1 MNLLNI
7 RNFAIISHID
17 HGKSTLADR
26 FLELTNTVSKREMK
40 EQFLDNMEL
49 EREKGIT
56 IKMRPVRMIFGE
68 YILNL
73 IDTPGHIDFSYEVS
87 RALAAT
93 EGVILLVDATQ
104 GIQAQTLTNIDI
116 AKSLNLKIIPA
127 VNKIDAAHARIEETK
142 DDIVNLLKCDKNEI
156 LEISGKTGAG
166 VENLLYA
173 VIERIHPPK
182 TEYKDSGPR
191 ALIFDFEYSEHKG
204 IISYI
209 RVFDGIIK
217 KEQEL
222 NLLKSKVKFK
232 VKEIGFFTPDYSAQN
247 ELRAGEIGYIVSSL
261 KEPSIVKVGDTI
273 VSPLN
278 FLPGLSGYKNPKPVI
293 WANFFPVSQA
303 EFEMLKKALLKL
315 SLNDSALSFE
325 EIHATAV
332 GRGFRLGFLG
342 MLHLEIIAERLKR
355 EFKIETINTLPSV
368 VYLVEYSDKFKNSTI
383 NTVSD
388 LEEKNISEKIYSAA
402 NFPDDFKISLIKE
415 IWVDAEIL
423 APEYQAND
431 ILRLLKEFEGELKD
445 VLNFSGNRIIIKAEM
460 PLRELMRGFFDR
472 LKSVSSGYA
481 SFNYE
486 IDPVKNQTNES
497 FVVKND
503 GAEKIKVNNNLDEL
517 ILNRT
522 SERGEKWRVAN
533 VTRLDILI
541 NEEEI
546 SALSRIVPE
555 HRLNKEAEEIVE
567 KLKNLL
573 PRALYLIKIQA
584 KAHGRI
590 IASRSISAFKKDVA
604 GYLYGGDRTRKMK
617 LWQKQKKGKSRLK
630 EKSRYQI
637 PPDVF
642 LKVMK

>member
-1 MNLLNI
+1 MFKIKDMNLSNI

-26 FLELTNTVSKREMK
+26 FLEITNTVSKREMK

-56 IKMRPVRMIFGE
+56 IKMRPVRMVFGD
-68 YILNL
+68 YVLNL

-116 AKSLNLKIIPA
+116 AKNLNLKIIPA
-127 VNKIDAAHARIEETK
+127 VNKIDVKEARIEEVK
-142 DDIVNLLKCDKNEI
+142 NDIVNLLKCDKSEI

-173 VIERIHPPK
+173 VIERIPPPK
-182 TEYKDSGPR
+182 TEFKDSGPR

-204 IISYI
+204 IIAYI
-209 RVFDGIIK
+209 RIFDGVIK
-217 KEQEL
+217 KDQEL
-222 NLLKSKVKFK
+222 FLAKSKVKFK
-232 VKEIGFFTPDYSAQN
+232 AKEIGFFTPNYLAQN
-247 ELRAGEIGYIVSSL
+247 ELHAGEIGYIVSSL
-261 KEPSIVKVGDTI
+261 KEQSIVKVGDTI
-273 VSPLN
+273 VSFLN
-278 FLPGLSGYKNPKPVI
+278 SLSELPGYKDPKPVI

-325 EIHATAV
+325 ELQAEAV

-368 VYLVEYSDKFKNSTI
+368 VYLVEYTNKFKNNAENS
-383 NTVSD
+383 
-388 LEEKNISEKIYSAA
+388 EEKKISEKIYSAA

-423 APEYQAND
+423 APESQAND

-445 VLNFSGNRIIIKAEM
+445 VLNFSGNRIMIKAEM

-486 IDPVKNQTNES
+486 IDES
-497 FVVKND
+497 ED
-503 GAEKIKVNNNLDEL
+503 
-517 ILNRT
+517 R
-522 SERGEKWRVAN
+522 WREAS

-573 PRALYLIKIQA
+573 PLALYQIKIQS

-590 IASRSISAFKKDVA
+590 IASRTISALKKDVT

-637 PPDVF
+637 PPDIF

>member
-1 MNLLNI
+1 MNLSNI

-26 FLELTNTVSKREMK
+26 FLEITNTVSKREMK

-56 IKMRPVRMIFGE
+56 IKMRPVRMIFGK

-104 GIQAQTLTNIDI
+104 GVQAQTLTNIDI
-116 AKSLNLKIIPA
+116 ARSLNLKIIPV
-127 VNKIDAAHARIEETK
+127 VNKIDVKDARIEETK
-142 DDIVNLLKCDKNEI
+142 KDIVNILNCEENDI

-166 VENLLYA
+166 APELLQA
-173 VIERIHPPK
+173 VIDRIPPPK
-182 TEYKDSGPR
+182 TEFDGENPR

-204 IISYI
+204 IIAYI
-209 RVFDGIIK
+209 RVIDGVIK
-217 KEQEL
+217 KEQEIYL
-222 NLLKSKVKFK
+222 AKSRVKFK
-232 VKEIGFFTPDYSAQN
+232 AKEVGFFIPDYSFQN
-247 ELRAGEIGYIVSSL
+247 EIKSGEIGYIATSL
-261 KEPSIVKVGDTI
+261 KEPSLVRVGDTV
-273 VSPLN
+273 VSVLN
-278 FLPGLSGYKNPKPVI
+278 SLPELYGYKEPKPVI
-293 WANFFPVSQA
+293 WANFFPSSQA
-303 EFEMLKKALLKL
+303 DFEMLKKALLKL

-325 EIHATAV
+325 EIQAPMV

-342 MLHLEIIAERLKR
+342 MLHLEIIAERVKR

-368 VYLVEYSDKFKNSTI
+368 VYFVKYKNGI
-383 NTVSD
+383 KEDVSSA
-388 LEEKNISEKIYSAA
+388 LIAKEEKIYSAA
-402 NFPDDFKISLIKE
+402 NFPEDYKIDSVRE

-423 APEYQAND
+423 SPENQAND
-431 ILRLLKEFEGELKD
+431 ILKLLKEFEGELKD
-445 VLNFSGNRIIIKAEM
+445 VLNFSGNRIMIKAEM
-460 PLRELMRGFFDR
+460 PLRELMRGFFDK

-486 IDPVKNQTNES
+486 INE
-497 FVVKND
+497 NED
-503 GAEKIKVNNNLDEL
+503 RL
-517 ILNRT
+517 RY
-522 SERGEKWRVAN
+522 AN
-533 VTRLDILI
+533 VVRLDILI

-546 SALSRIVPE
+546 FALSRIVPE
-555 HRLNKEAEEIVE
+555 HRLSKEAEEIVE

-573 PRALYLIKIQA
+573 PRALYQIKIQSR
-584 KAHGRI
+584 AHGRI
-590 IASRSISAFKKDVA
+590 IASRTISALKKNVT
-604 GYLYGGDRTRKMK
+604 GHLYGGDRTRKMK

>member
-1 MNLLNI
+1 MNLSNI

-56 IKMRPVRMIFGE
+56 IKMRPVRMVFGD

-116 AKSLNLKIIPA
+116 ARDLNLKIIPA
-127 VNKIDAAHARIEETK
+127 VNKIDIKEARIEETK
-142 DDIVNLLKCDKNEI
+142 DDIVNLLGCDKNEI

-166 VENLLYA
+166 VENLLHA
-173 VIERIHPPK
+173 VIERIPSPK
-182 TEYKDSGPR
+182 TEFKDAGPR

-209 RVFDGIIK
+209 RVFDGAIK
-217 KEQEL
+217 KDQEL

-232 VKEIGFFTPDYSAQN
+232 TKEIGFFTPDYSAQS

-261 KEPSIVKVGDTI
+261 KSPSLVKVGDTI
-273 VSPLN
+273 VSVLN
-278 FLPGLSGYKNPKPVI
+278 SLPELPGYKNPKPVI

-303 EFEMLKKALLKL
+303 EFEMFKKALLKL

-325 EIHATAV
+325 EIHAAAV

-368 VYLVEYSDKFKNSTI
+368 VYLVEYADRFKN
-383 NTVSD
+383 NTAKNAED
-388 LEEKNISEKIYSAA
+388 LEEKKISEKIYSAA

-423 APEYQAND
+423 APESQAND

-445 VLNFSGNRIIIKAEM
+445 VLNFSGNRIMIKAEM

-472 LKSVSSGYA
+472 LKSASSGYA

-486 IDPVKNQTNES
+486 INES
-497 FVVKND
+497 ESRWR
-503 GAEKIKVNNNLDEL
+503 GA
-517 ILNRT
+517 
-522 SERGEKWRVAN
+522 S

-541 NEEEI
+541 NDEEI
-546 SALSRIVPE
+546 FALSRIVSE

-590 IASRSISAFKKDVA
+590 IASRSISALKKDVT

-630 EKSRYQI
+630 EKSKYQI